1 MLPVSIII
9 PTLNE
14 ERNIAACIASVR
26 GWADQ
31 VFVLDSLSNDRTV
44 AIAESLGAH
53 VYRRRFD
60 DFSRHKN
67 WALDNLPLH
76 NDWILFLD
84 ADERVTDEL
93 RCELDSVLA
102 APTPPFDGY
111 YVGMRYR
118 FMGGWLNHGGVCPN
132 WNLRLFK
139 HRSGRYEDRIV
150 HEHVVL
156 DGRAGYL
163 RARLEQHD
171 HKGLERYIDRHNIYS
186 SMEALEA
193 WRLRHH
199 NNAGRI
205 GKRLLTRG
213 PERRRL
219 IKEFAY
225 RYLPCRALLRFVWMY
240 LVRGGFLDGRTGF
253 RYCALAACY
262 EYQVSLKL
270 RELESD
276 PSSPMFAR
284 HPGAT
289 AVSSDLSAASPDFT
303 VRATEH

>member
-1 MLPVSIII
+1 MVPVSIII

-26 GWADQ
+26 GWAGE
-31 VFVLDSLSNDRTV
+31 VFVFDSLSNDRTV
-44 AIAESLGAH
+44 AIAESLGAR

-84 ADERVTDEL
+84 ADECVTDEL
-93 RCELDSVLA
+93 RCELESVLS
-102 APTPPFDGY
+102 APARFDGY
-111 YVGMRYR
+111 YIGMRYR

-132 WNLRLFK
+132 WNLRFFK
-139 HRSGRYEDRIV
+139 HRCGRYEDRIV

-156 DGRAGYL
+156 NGRTGYL

-171 HKGLERYIDRHNIYS
+171 HKGLERYIDRHNVYS

-199 NNAGRI
+199 DSAGRI
-205 GKRLLTRG
+205 GKRVLARG
-213 PERRRL
+213 PERRRFV
-219 IKEFAY
+219 KEFAY

-240 LVRGGFLDGRTGF
+240 LVRAGFLDGRTGF
-253 RYCALAACY
+253 RYCALTACY

-284 HPGAT
+284 APT
-289 AVSSDLSAASPDFT
+289 VRSDRSALTPDFAASAAE
-303 VRATEH
+303 R